1 MSAEA
6 GDTRGQRLRFEGG
19 AYSSLSELAANL
31 AENIARQLAC
41 DVVLVTLTQ
50 DDEAH
55 VSQFPRIAGR
65 DGAADG
71 PLFEVQ
77 RGTAV
82 FRGQVWALPFVVK
95 DLQRARVPNDLS
107 LELTVRKVRSYGAF
121 PLMQEGRLVGVIECY
136 FTRAYHRWHPEEVT
150 AFEDLSRTLVIA
162 KPSGKPKS
170 DGSRVTTAD
179 DLRSQ
184 YMRMARYGNLIIML
198 TDAQFGI
205 TEVFGNI
212 ENIIGIS
219 AGEMRH
225 NPKIWE
231 QIIDPRDQAS
241 LRRRILRMRLE
252 RDELQEEVRVVHQR
266 TGEVRWMMLRALP
279 QFSANG
285 TFLGWEGFGIDITDR
300 RGVQEA
306 LANQS
311 ARVEALFEV
320 SRALQGQTDPAV
332 VVLRGLKAVLKATNS
347 MCGYG
352 CFYHSKSD
360 EVEVVAAQG
369 LSERYLDNMGPVL
382 KGTSILRAA
391 IAQKAGCRIDDLQRD
406 PLAHI
411 PLAKIEDIRSAIV
424 MPLVADDE
432 VYGALVLF
440 TRDVGTYSLSDY
452 ELVLAAATQIALAV
466 RQTYMFEKERE
477 HNQSLS
483 ALYRISHELSKYRT
497 PREMADQAFPIL
509 QQEFTLKRAWFGVLN
524 EQGTHL
530 IGQAGFGVGLKR
542 QLQEV
547 QVELTRRHE
556 FLDEALRTQQPVV
569 VRRGSPMQC
578 DGLQR
583 VVEALKL
590 DTIAIVPLVSLGQVV
605 GVLIVEPSI
614 PHSFVSEERLQL
626 LSSMANEMATI
637 LMARRFESKMAE
649 ALKMRMAGLLASGVA
664 HNFNNLLQA
673 ILGQVSLIELQLPK
687 GAASLESTKTIAEA
701 AKRGASL
708 VSQLLSFATQNGPSK
723 QITNLGKM
731 ITDSQ
736 ELYRSLLGKRIEL
749 RCSVSQYCA
758 DATLD
763 PSQVQQVITNLL
775 ANAKDAIGKRDD
787 GAVVLSVS
795 TVRLRAGEIDP
806 ELSPG
811 NYLRVDVKDNGI
823 GMDSEQQARCFEPF
837 YTTKNVDRGTGVG
850 LTGSGLGLSAAYS
863 IVKQHGGSLTVSSV
877 VDEGATFSLY
887 LPSLSPAEDTAIGS
901 SPRKADSQVKGGVLL
916 LGLEPGAQPFVG
928 SVFESLGY
936 RSRSAFDVAQVSDLI
951 SRDPSKWGFLLI
963 DADTVS
969 DEVLKSSS
977 QLLSRFEDLR
987 ILVMSATGRGQR
999 AALPQSPR
1007 VAAVDK
1013 PLGVWNV
1020 EAVLQRL
1027 SHSIAVEPAME

>member
-6 GDTRGQRLRFEGG
+6 GDTRGQRLRFDAGSP
-19 AYSSLSELAANL
+19 ASLSDLASNL
-31 AENIARQLAC
+31 AESIARQLAC
-41 DVVLVTLTQ
+41 DEVIVTIAEDNT
-50 DDEAH
+50 ARIG
-55 VSQFPRIAGR
+55 QFPRIASRDGGR
-65 DGAADG
+65 DG
-71 PLFEVQ
+71 PIFEVQ

-82 FRGQVWALPFVVK
+82 FRGQVWALPFIVK
-95 DLQRARVPNDLS
+95 DLQRARVPNDLA

-136 FTRAYHRWHPEEVT
+136 FTRAYHRWHPEEIT
-150 AFEDLSRTLVIA
+150 AFEELSRTITIA
-162 KPSGKPKS
+162 TPSGTSKS
-170 DGSRVTTAD
+170 EGSHAATPE
-179 DLRSQ
+179 DLRNQ
-184 YMRMARYGNLIIML
+184 YTRMARYGNLIIML

-231 QIIDPRDQAS
+231 QIIDPRDQAT

-266 TGEVRWMMLRALP
+266 TKEVRWMMLRALP
-279 QFSANG
+279 QFSVNG

-300 RGVQEA
+300 RGIQEA
-306 LANQS
+306 LEDQS

-347 MCGYG
+347 ACGYG
-352 CFYHSKSD
+352 CFYQSTLD
-360 EVEVVAAQG
+360 EVEVIAAHG
-369 LSERYLDNMGPVL
+369 LSQRYLDNIGPVL
-382 KGTSILRAA
+382 KGESILRAA
-391 IAQKAGCRIDDLQRD
+391 IAQKAGCRIDDLQHD
-406 PLAHI
+406 PLANI
-411 PLAKIEDIRSAIV
+411 PLAKIEDIKSTIV

-440 TRDVGTYSLSDY
+440 TREVGSYSESDY

-509 QQEFTLKRAWFGVLN
+509 QHEFTLKRAWFGVLN

-547 QVELTRRHE
+547 QIELTLRHE
-556 FLDEALRTQQPVV
+556 FLDEALKTQQPVV

-590 DTIAIVPLVSLGQVV
+590 DTFAIVPLVSLGQVV

-614 PHSFVSEERLQL
+614 PHSFVSGERLQL

-673 ILGQVSLIELQLPK
+673 ILGQVALIELQLPK
-687 GAASLESTKTIAEA
+687 GSATLESTKTIAEA
-701 AKRGASL
+701 AKRGAAL
-708 VSQLLSFATQNGPSK
+708 VSQLLSFATQGGPSK
-723 QITNLGKM
+723 QVINLGKM

-749 RCSVSQYCA
+749 RCAVSQYCA

-775 ANAKDAIGKRDD
+775 ANAKDALVTRDD
-787 GAVVLSVS
+787 GAVVISVS

-811 NYLRVDVKDNGI
+811 NYIRVDVRDNGV

-850 LTGSGLGLSAAYS
+850 LNGSGLGLSAAYS

-877 VDEGATFSLY
+877 LGEGATFSLY
-887 LPSLSPAEDTAIGS
+887 LPSLNAAENAVVGTPS
-901 SPRKADSQVKGGVLL
+901 RKGESQVKGGVLL

-977 QLLSRFEDLR
+977 QLLARFEELR
-987 ILVMSATGRGQR
+987 ILVMSASGRGQR
-999 AALPQSPR
+999 GALPQSPR

-1020 EAVLQRL
+1020 EAVFQRL
-1027 SHSIAVEPAME
+1027 SYSSVVESAME